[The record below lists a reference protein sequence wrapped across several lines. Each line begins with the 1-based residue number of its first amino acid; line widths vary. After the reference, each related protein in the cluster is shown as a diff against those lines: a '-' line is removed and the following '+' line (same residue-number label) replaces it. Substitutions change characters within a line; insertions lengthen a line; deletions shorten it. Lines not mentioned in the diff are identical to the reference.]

1 MAPWNTPGPLSCS
14 TAVADTSWRI
24 SHAAAA
30 NSSVIE
36 RFLAPASTS
45 ESRTPRTWSEMTTM
59 RGTARVEPLDGA
71 DAAEGLVTEFCEPR
85 RLIAKRLFEGAD
97 PAQLATDLEHL
108 QRLVGS
114 ADRVQPLAQAVLER
128 HGCDGT
134 RL

>member
-59 RGTARVEPLDGA
+59 VELRASSRSMAR
-71 DAAEGLVTEFCEPR
+71 
-85 RLIAKRLFEGAD
+85 
-97 PAQLATDLEHL
+97 
-108 QRLVGS
+108 
-114 ADRVQPLAQAVLER
+114 
-128 HGCDGT
+128 T
-134 RL
+134 RPKAS